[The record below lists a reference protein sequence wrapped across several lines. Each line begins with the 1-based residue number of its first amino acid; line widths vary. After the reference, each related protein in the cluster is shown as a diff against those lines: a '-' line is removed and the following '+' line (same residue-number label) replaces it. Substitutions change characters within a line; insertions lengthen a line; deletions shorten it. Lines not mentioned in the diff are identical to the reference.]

1 MKLTDH
7 TMIMDENC
15 ILHQSV
21 MLLADK
27 WTLLVLLSLIQG
39 SKRTSDL
46 LRQIGG
52 ISPKMLTQTLK
63 KLEAAGIVERRVYPV
78 IPPKVEYSLTETG
91 KGLEEVLSTLYKW
104 SVRRVLANS

>member
-1 MKLTDH
+1 
-7 TMIMDENC
+7 MIMDENC

-63 KLEAAGIVERRVYPV
+63 KLEVAGIVERRVYPV

-104 SVRRVLANS
+104 SVRRVLVNS

>member
-63 KLEAAGIVERRVYPV
+63 KLETAGIVERRVYPV